1 MVCSTKMA
9 AGLQLLDEVHPPLHA
24 VEAPVGNVN
33 LASKLATSVLKST
46 LEQFVVFTVGLTSR
60 IASLLVSA
68 KDSGSNTN
76 MWRTVTKW

>member
-46 LEQFVVFTVGLTSR
+46 
-60 IASLLVSA
+60 
-68 KDSGSNTN
+68 
-76 MWRTVTKW
+76 